1 MYVGVSPLSFVF
13 IFEATT
19 VISVYL
25 LILIIASDFPSV
37 GITCSLDYL
46 LSFRSYYLKL
56 QLSLQCTPF
65 FRNSSAFSRQ
75 PLPIACLHLV
85 KSFQLSCHQSILACL
100 WLAKYLPKIRQLSIC
115 LVHGS
120 LLIPIASFSSA
131 TVLLL

>member
-19 VISVYL
+19 VISVYP
-25 LILIIASDFPSV
+25 LISIIASDFPSV
-37 GITCSLDYL
+37 EITCSLDYL

-56 QLSLQCTPF
+56 QQTFCLYPLL
-65 FRNSSAFSRQ
+65 RNFPAFSRQ
-75 PLPIACLHLV
+75 LLPIACLYLV
-85 KSFQLSCHQSILACL
+85 KSFQLSCYQSILACL
-100 WLAKYLPKIRQLSIC
+100 WLAKHLPKIRQLSIC

-120 LLIPIASFSSA
+120 LLIPFASFSSA